1 MQRGRLISVKR
12 VETNLWGYVGYAY
25 VGMDH
30 ARREDEILKYAK
42 STLNV
47 PDVSHEEM
55 DIAMKSKGTFVLIS
69 SEKIEPNEVM
79 PLYYTRQ
86 VVEQVFDTSKN
97 STDLLPLR
105 VHGEDTFRGHLLL
118 NFMATVV
125 HLSIN
130 QMLKNTIF
138 NTDGAFFVL
147 RNQKCKVFDDCI
159 LPKEATKKMNDIYK
173 SLNLNPVLS
182 ISRCGKK

>member
-1 MQRGRLISVKR
+1 MLMQRDRLLSVKR
-12 VETNLWGYVGYAY
+12 VETDLWGHTGYAY
-25 VGMDH
+25 VCLDH

-42 STLNV
+42 TTLESG
-47 PDVSHEEM
+47 DISHEEM
-55 DIAMKSKGTFVLIS
+55 DITMKSKGTFVLIS
-69 SEKIEPNEVM
+69 SESITPDEVM

-97 STDLLPLR
+97 NTDLLPLR
-105 VHGEDTFRGHLLL
+105 VHSEETFRGHLLL

-130 QMLKNTIF
+130 QMLKGTKF
-138 NTDGAFFVL
+138 NTDGAFIVL

-159 LPKEATKKMNDIYK
+159 LPKETTKKMNDIYK
-173 SLNLNPVLS
+173 QLKLKPILR
-182 ISRCGKK
+182 IPR